1 MVSQIC
7 AVMAALSVG
16 VQPADADPPANA
28 GPEPPTRVESAT
40 LPPSDSLVRVSLPEA
55 LRRFRE
61 ESLEIRLAR
70 ARRGQ
75 RVGQA
80 RQSAAYFNPSATAY
94 HESLGGSGGDYR
106 ESVFTLEQRLEW
118 PGATSAR
125 STRASRRASAARAG
139 FRADSLQAAFE
150 VRRAYVRAAA
160 AESRVEALR
169 QVAEVFRE
177 AVESGRA
184 RLEEG
189 DISGYALRRL
199 RLERARFESALES
212 ARLTL
217 DDERRSLTSLLGG
230 ADSAVVVAPTALP
243 EGSPPRPPERP
254 EAVGAGLAS
263 ARVQAARDEL
273 EAARAEARVARLSR
287 VPDVTVS
294 GGYKTQSGGLDGLVL
309 SGSLPLPVFDR
320 QGGRVQAGSAGAEAA
335 ARRLAL
341 LERSVRNEV
350 LRSLRRY
357 RSASRRMELIA
368 GDLLRQPAK
377 LLESARTGYAAG
389 EMSLVEL
396 LDAAD
401 AYREAR
407 VTVIDLRAERWIS
420 YFDLLR
426 SMGGAQTGRTAARGG
441 TAR

>member
-1 MVSQIC
+1 MVPQML
-7 AVMAALSVG
+7 AVMAAAAVAAHATE
-16 VQPADADPPANA
+16 PALPNT
-28 GPEPPTRVESAT
+28 GREPPSRMERASVAT
-40 LPPSDSLVRVSLPEA
+40 ADSLARVSLPEA
-55 LRRFRE
+55 LRRFGE
-61 ESLEIRLAR
+61 ESLELRLAR

-75 RVGQA
+75 QVGDA
-80 RQSAAYFNPSATAY
+80 RQSAAYFNPSASAY
-94 HESLGGSGGDYR
+94 HESLGGSGGDYQ

-125 STRASRRASAARAG
+125 STRASRAASAARVG
-139 FRADSLQAAFE
+139 FRADSLEAVFE

-160 AESRVEALR
+160 AEARVQALR
-169 QVAEVFRE
+169 RVAKVFRA

-189 DISGYALRRL
+189 DISGYDLRRL
-199 RLERARFESALES
+199 RLERARFENALES

-217 DDERRSLTSLLGG
+217 QDERRSLTSLLGG
-230 ADSAVVVAPTALP
+230 ADSIALLAPEALP
-243 EGSPPRPPERP
+243 EGSPPQPPERE
-254 EAVGAGLAS
+254 EAVRAGLAS
-263 ARVQAARDEL
+263 PRVESARAEL

-287 VPDVTVS
+287 VPDLTVS
-294 GGYKTQSGGLDGLVL
+294 GGYKTQSGGLDGLVI

-320 QGGRVQAGSAGAEAA
+320 KDARVQAGSAGADAA
-335 ARRLAL
+335 ARRLEL
-341 LERSVRNEV
+341 LERSVRKEV
-350 LRSLRRY
+350 TRSLRRY
-357 RSASRRMELIA
+357 RSARRRMELIA

-407 VTVIDLRAERWIS
+407 VTVIDLRAERWIN

-426 SMGGAQTGRTAARGG
+426 AMGGARTGRTAARGG